1 MKNNI
6 LNLALMALT
15 VVLVAGCTKNEGDD
29 DKDNPL
35 YKEVLINE
43 ANIITTTY
51 NDLNSRAI
59 SLKSAINTFV
69 NSVNETNLA
78 QAKNAWI
85 ATRAPWEQS
94 EGFLFGPVDQEGIDP
109 AMDTWPVDVEA
120 MNNVLN
126 SNLPI
131 TAELIEVNEEARGF
145 HLIEFLL
152 WGENGNKTIA
162 DFTNRQLEYLQAAAT
177 DLQNNTQKLY
187 DAWSSSGGNYAD
199 NLLNAGIDNPVYR
212 SQIAALEELV
222 EGLITIADEVANGK
236 IEDPLNSEGN
246 TPNAELEESRF
257 SNNSK
262 LDFADNMRSI
272 QNIYLGNYGS
282 ISGKGLTDLVSPV
295 NTGLDNRVKNLIS
308 ESIQVIEEIPGTF
321 TDAIYNSRPE
331 VVRAQNKVNEL
342 LNILESE
349 LKPFVN
355 NQL

>member
-6 LNLALMALT
+6 LNLTLIALATLFIT
-15 VVLVAGCTKNEGDD
+15 GCTKNEQEDE
-29 DKDNPL
+29 KDNPL
-35 YKEVLINE
+35 YKEVLVNE

-51 NDLNSRAI
+51 NELNSKAI
-59 SLKSAINTFV
+59 VLKSAINDLV
-69 NSVNETNLA
+69 SDLNESNLSK
-78 QAKNAWI
+78 AKNAWV
-85 ATRAPWEQS
+85 ATRTPWEQS

-120 MNNVLN
+120 MNNVLD

-152 WGENGNKTIA
+152 WGENGSKTIA
-162 DFTNRQLEYLQAAAT
+162 ELSDRQLEYLQAAAT
-177 DLQNNTQKLY
+177 DLQNNTQRLY
-187 DAWSSSGGNYAD
+187 DAWKSSGGNYAN
-199 NLLNAGIDNPVYR
+199 NLTNAGIENPIYK

-272 QNIYLGNYGS
+272 QNIYLGKYNT
-282 ISGKGLTDLVSPV
+282 ISGKGLTELVAPINADLD
-295 NTGLDNRVKNLIS
+295 TRVKQLIT
-308 ESIQVIEEIPGTF
+308 ESIQIIENIPGTF
-321 TDAIYNSRPE
+321 TNAIYNNRPE
-331 VVRAQNKVNEL
+331 VVNAQNKVNEL